1 MACYHPNTALW
12 YGDMTAAG
20 KRKYYIIP
28 QSGPT
33 KTFGKLFS
41 HYPLEEIEVPCGK
54 CIGCRLD
61 YSRQWANRCMLEA
74 KQWQHNYMITLTYDE
89 SNVHLV
95 DGVNRETGE
104 LQKVGNLEPKDLTKF
119 MKDLRRYYM
128 YHYNH
133 DNIRFYACGEYGDN
147 TYRPHYHVIVFNC
160 PILDLE
166 NFFLNKE
173 REQIYLSNTIRNIWK
188 KGIITVAKLEWQVA
202 AYVARYVMKKR
213 KGKDSEEYYKKL
225 GVIPEF
231 VRMSRGPGIAR
242 DYYEQHKDQIYE
254 FDEIHLERKNGQ
266 VMTVKP
272 SKYYDRLYDLDSPEA
287 LAAIKKQRKLAA
299 EISLYNELHKTNLN
313 KVQYLELKEKN
324 KIAQTKTLLR
334 TI

>member
-1 MACYHPNTALW
+1 MACYHPNRALW
-12 YGDMTAAG
+12 YGDMTADN
-20 KRKYYIIP
+20 KKKYVIVPQHGTKII
-28 QSGPT
+28 
-33 KTFGKLFS
+33 S
-41 HYPLEEIEVPCGK
+41 HKAFKVPFEEIEVPCGK

-74 KQWQHNYMITLTYDE
+74 KQWKDNYMITLTYDDL
-89 SNVHLV
+89 NVNLV
-95 DGVNRETGE
+95 DGINRETGE

-133 DNIRFYACGEYGDN
+133 DNIRFYACGEYGDK
-147 TYRPHYHVIVFNC
+147 TYRPHYHVILFNC

-173 REQIYLSNTIRNIWK
+173 REQIYLSNTIRNIWN

-225 GVIPEF
+225 GILPEF
-231 VRMSRGPGIAR
+231 VRMSRSPGIAR
-242 DYYEQHKDQIYE
+242 EYYEQNKDKIYE
-254 FDEIHLERKNGQ
+254 YDEIHLERKNGE
-266 VMTVKP
+266 VMTIKP

-299 EISLYNELHKTNLN
+299 EISLYNELHKTNLS